1 MLARVWG
8 CRGSIAAPGP
18 ATVRYGGNT
27 SCVELRLPD
36 GSVAILD
43 AGTGIRTLGAQLVAD
58 DVRVIHVMLSH
69 LHLDHLQGLAFF
81 APLYRSDVELHLWG
95 PPSPIRTLADRV
107 AAYMSDPL
115 FPVNLA
121 DVPCHLIPHDAPMDG
136 VEIGGATV
144 WAAPVTHQG
153 PTVGYRVEEGD
164 ATFAYIPDHEPALGG
179 IELTTAERAWIL
191 GIELADGADVL
202 LHDAQYTSE
211 EYVDHVGW
219 GHSAIEHVVQFALT
233 ADVEQLVLFHHDPA
247 HADDDLESIHTR
259 AMALWGDR
267 PNPPLVAH
275 EGMEIPVGSV
285 DLRDAPAATT
295 ASP

>member
-18 ATVRYGGNT
+18 STVRYGGNT

-121 DVPCHLIPHDAPMDG
+121 DVPCDLIPHDAPMDG
-136 VEIGGATV
+136 VKMGGAMV

-153 PTVGYRVEEGD
+153 PTVGSRVKEGNN
-164 ATFAYIPDHEPALGG
+164 TFAYIPDHEPALGV
-179 IELTTAERAWIL
+179 ELADADRAWIS
-191 GIELADGADVL
+191 GIELADGADIL

-211 EYVDHVGW
+211 EYATHVGW
-219 GHSAIEHVVQFALT
+219 GHSSIEHGGQFAVM
-233 ADVEQLVLFHHDPA
+233 ADARQLVLFHHDPP
-247 HADDDLESIHTR
+247 HADHELETIHTR
-259 AMALWGDR
+259 ALTLWGDR

-275 EGMEIPVGSV
+275 EGMEIPVGPV
-285 DLRDAPAATT
+285 TIPNATAA
-295 ASP
+295 ARPSA